1 MAVLSLIEDV
11 KIVSSIST
19 FMLSKLT
26 LKNAFVT
33 KQFYFEIAR
42 QTYRIFQLLQTENDF
57 LLTNRHMIYSYG
69 YVKLYWA
76 VASVAL
82 FF

>member
-1 MAVLSLIEDV
+1 M
-11 KIVSSIST
+11 
-19 FMLSKLT
+19 
-26 LKNAFVT
+26 
-33 KQFYFEIAR
+33 R
-42 QTYRIFQLLQTENDF
+42 LLQNNFILKSRVKLIGFFSYYKNDF
-57 LLTNRHMIYSYG
+57 LLTNRYMIYSYG

>member
-1 MAVLSLIEDV
+1 M
-11 KIVSSIST
+11 
-19 FMLSKLT
+19 
-26 LKNAFVT
+26 
-33 KQFYFEIAR
+33 R
-42 QTYRIFQLLQTENDF
+42 LLQNNFILKSQVKLRGFFSYYKNDF

>member
-1 MAVLSLIEDV
+1 M
-11 KIVSSIST
+11 
-19 FMLSKLT
+19 
-26 LKNAFVT
+26 
-33 KQFYFEIAR
+33 R
-42 QTYRIFQLLQTENDF
+42 LLQNNFILKSQVKLIGFFSYYKNDF
-57 LLTNRHMIYSYG
+57 LLLKRHMIYSYRSPWLWAPDSYG

>member
-1 MAVLSLIEDV
+1 MRLLQNNFILKSQV
-11 KIVSSIST
+11 
-19 FMLSKLT
+19 KLT
-26 LKNAFVT
+26 GFFSYYK
-33 KQFYFEIAR
+33 
-42 QTYRIFQLLQTENDF
+42 NDF
-57 LLTNRHMIYSYG
+57 LLTKRHMIYSYC